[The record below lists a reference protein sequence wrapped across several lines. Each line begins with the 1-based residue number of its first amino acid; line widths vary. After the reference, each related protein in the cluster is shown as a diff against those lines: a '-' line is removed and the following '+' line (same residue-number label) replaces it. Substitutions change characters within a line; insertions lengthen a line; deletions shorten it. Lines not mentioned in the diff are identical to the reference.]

1 MELLV
6 PIAWF
11 VSLLMVIGFFKMWYL
26 LGCIKEGTNLVN
38 QKLAFQTG
46 LLERC
51 ARSLETLAGKSPP
64 PPPADRVA
72 GLGGDRIADAAD
84 KGLSLGGYNR

>member
-1 MELLV
+1 MELFEA
-6 PIAWF
+6 IGAT
-11 VSLLMVIGFFKMWYL
+11 VSLFMLYGFFKMWYL
-26 LGCIKEGTNLVN
+26 LGCVKDGISLAN

-46 LLERC
+46 ALERC
-51 ARSLETLAGKSPP
+51 ARSLEILAGKSPP

-72 GLGGDRIADAAD
+72 GLGGDRTADAAD